1 MSRLSPVQFF
11 ILFLAAL
18 LAAVALLLV
27 TPFQAQAQKHAPFK
41 TKAKYAILLDVDTN
55 SVLFEKDADELM
67 HPASMSK
74 LMTLEL
80 AFKALK
86 EERLSLDD
94 EFTTSEYAWRTGG
107 APSGTSAMFVPLNE
121 SATLHELLQG
131 IAVQSGNDA
140 CIILAEGIS
149 SDELTFA
156 EAMTERAREIG
167 LKDSSFINSTGLPH
181 PDHMMTARDLAFLAR
196 HIVREY
202 PDYYPYFAQ
211 KEFEYRRHKF
221 INRNPLIE
229 SYIGADGLKTGYV
242 KASGYGIVA
251 SARQR
256 DRRLIAVLNGLEN
269 KRDRSR
275 EARKLL
281 DWGFRS
287 FKQYALFDEDETVGD
302 AIVWGGTQYYLP
314 LVGAGGVRILLPRA
328 AGRKIKASIVYE
340 GPLKAPIKKGDQVA
354 RLRVT
359 TESKATTEVPL
370 FAAQDVERAG
380 VLSRGFDSLLH
391 LAFGWIL

>member
-1 MSRLSPVQFF
+1 MSRQFHKNPF
-11 ILFLAAL
+11 IFIILACAAL
-18 LAAVALLLV
+18 AIAAVAASE
-27 TPFQAQAQKHAPFK
+27 PAYAQKRAPYK
-41 TKAKYAILLDVDTN
+41 TKAEFAVLLDVETN

-80 AFKALK
+80 VFKALK
-86 EERLSLDD
+86 EDRISLED

-107 APSGTSAMFVPLNE
+107 APSGTSAMFVPLNGT
-121 SATLHELLQG
+121 ATTHELLQG

-149 SDELTFA
+149 GDELTFA
-156 EAMTERAREIG
+156 DAMTERASEIG
-167 LKDSSFINSTGLPH
+167 LKNSGFMNSTGLPH
-181 PDHMMTARDLAFLAR
+181 PDHMMTARDLAMLAR
-196 HIVREY
+196 HIIREY
-202 PDYYPYFAQ
+202 PDYYPYFSQ
-211 KEFEYRRHKF
+211 KEYKYRKHNF

-256 DRRLIAVLNGLEN
+256 DRRLIVVLNGLKS
-269 KRDRSR
+269 KRERTN

-287 FKQYALFDEDETVGD
+287 FKQYVLFDEDETVGE
-302 AIVWGGTQYYLP
+302 AIVWGGSQYYLP
-314 LVGAGGVRILLPRA
+314 LVGKDGVRILLPRA
-328 AGRKIKASIVYE
+328 AGRKLKANIIYE
-340 GPLKAPIKKGDQVA
+340 GPLKAPITKGDQVA
-354 RLRVT
+354 LLRVA

-370 FAAQDVERAG
+370 YAGIDVEQSG
-380 VLSRGFDSLLH
+380 VMSRGFDSLLH